1 MSIPPD
7 PAGAPVTGDPVVD
20 AALQLLTRADDDD
33 VDAQIA
39 AGERLEDDLTTRLTD
54 LAPE

>member
-1 MSIPPD
+1 MSASPD
-7 PAGAPVTGDPVVD
+7 PAVGPVTGDPVVD
-20 AALQLLTRADDDD
+20 AALQTLAQADPGD

-39 AGERLEDDLTTRLTD
+39 AGERLERDLNTRLKD

>member
-1 MSIPPD
+1 
-7 PAGAPVTGDPVVD
+7 VTGDPVVD

>member
-1 MSIPPD
+1 MSTPPD

-39 AGERLEDDLTTRLTD
+39 AGERLEGDLTTRLTD